1 MYKSENESVT
11 QTDLTVFSTIDWTV
25 CLKYSFPKS
34 QMSLNTAF
42 FFFYGVPVVL
52 PHTYQTD
59 AKIMTF
65 IINAMRA
72 IISSPKTD

>member
-1 MYKSENESVT
+1 
-11 QTDLTVFSTIDWTV
+11 
-25 CLKYSFPKS
+25 
-34 QMSLNTAF
+34 MSLNTAF

-65 IINAMRA
+65 IINATRA

>member
-11 QTDLTVFSTIDWTV
+11 QTDLTVFCTIDWPV

-34 QMSLNTAF
+34 QMSLNAASL
-42 FFFYGVPVVL
+42 FYGVPVVL